1 MDCRCSQQPIDH
13 RNGGSSRAGEMAP
26 AIGNLVIDIQY
37 PTCEPLEKITTQP
50 CLETRT
56 TLALGQLHDASSNL
70 PQRKDTQME
79 ELLVAQS
86 GSLSRCHPLNKTD
99 IVLHCDFSADRKHQS
114 DSAV

>member
-1 MDCRCSQQPIDH
+1 
-13 RNGGSSRAGEMAP
+13 MAP
-26 AIGNLVIDIQY
+26 AIGNLMVAIQY

-56 TLALGQLHDASSNL
+56 ALVLGQLHDASSNL

-86 GSLSRCHPLNKTD
+86 GSLSPMPPAKQN
-99 IVLHCDFSADRKHQS
+99 
-114 DSAV
+114 